1 MTQPLRILHVNASS
15 SGGAFVVAQRLV
27 DAQNTIEGI
36 QARHFV
42 FTGQPGAGYELF
54 ASSLGKKAKAFAY
67 HAAEKAHFLAHEASS
82 AQRFLFSHA
91 WVGLDEIPG
100 WQEADILHLH
110 WVNKGLLS
118 MRGLQRLIDSGK
130 PIVWTCH
137 DLWPFT
143 GGCYHPSDCQGLESH
158 CQTCPLLKPGSDL
171 AQRRLAH
178 KQRLWAGQKQLQF
191 VAPSAW
197 LAGKAARSAAAQDLV
212 HEIQVIPNGIDALR
226 FAPGDAAAERR
237 RWNLDPEATV
247 LLFSSANLANP
258 YKGFPEFVRLFNGLI
273 EAGQKVQALLV
284 GQNRVGDLG
293 LNGPHVEAGFLSDAD
308 DLVSVYRAA
317 DLYVTPTRNDNL
329 PTTVMEALSCGT
341 PVLAFG
347 VGGIPEMVQNGKTGW
362 VIEPGDSEGLF
373 QAAQAFMTQSA
384 EERRHMATAAR
395 AFAQSTYAHEAV
407 LEQYQALYRSVR
419 SH

>member
-27 DAQNTIEGI
+27 EAQNAMPGI

-42 FTGQPGAGYELF
+42 FTGQPGEGYELY
-54 ASSLGKKAKAFAY
+54 ASSLLNKARAFCY
-67 HAAEKAHFLAHEASS
+67 HAAEKAHFLAHEASA

-91 WVGLDEIPG
+91 YVGLDEIPG

-143 GGCYHPSDCQGLESH
+143 GGCYHPSDCQGLESD

-171 AQRRLAH
+171 AKRRLAH
-178 KQRLWAGQKQLQF
+178 KHRLWAGQKQLQF

-226 FAPGDAAAERR
+226 FAPGEAAAERR
-237 RWNLDPEATV
+237 RWNLNPEATV

-258 YKGFPEFVRLFNGLI
+258 YKGFPEFVQLFNALV

-293 LNGPHVEAGFLSDAD
+293 LKGPFVEAGFLSQAD
-308 DLVSVYRAA
+308 DLVSVFRAA

-329 PTTVMEALSCGT
+329 PTTVMEALSCAT

-347 VGGIPEMVQNGKTGW
+347 VGGIPEMIQDGHTGW
-362 VIEPGDSEGLF
+362 VVEPGDTQGLR
-373 QAAQAFMTQSA
+373 QAAQAFMDKSVQQRQQMSS
-384 EERRHMATAAR
+384 AAR
-395 AFAQSTYAHEAV
+395 AFAQVTYSFDAV
-407 LEQYQALYRSVR
+407 VDQYRKLYDSL
-419 SH
+419 

>member
-27 DAQNTIEGI
+27 EAQNAIPGI

-42 FTGQPGAGYELF
+42 FTGQPGEGYELY
-54 ASSLGKKAKAFAY
+54 ASSLLNKARAFGY
-67 HAAEKAHFLAHEASS
+67 HAIEKAHFLAHEASA

-91 WVGLDEIPG
+91 YVGLDEIPG

-118 MRGLQRLIDSGK
+118 MRGLQGLIDSGK

-143 GGCYHPSDCQGLESH
+143 GGCYHPSDCQGLESD
-158 CQTCPLLKPGSDL
+158 CQICPLLKPGSDL
-171 AQRRLAH
+171 AKRRLAH
-178 KQRLWAGQKQLQF
+178 KHRLWAGQKQLQF
-191 VAPSAW
+191 VAPSGW

-212 HEIQVIPNGIDALR
+212 QEIQVIPNGIDALC
-226 FAPGDAAAERR
+226 FAPGEAAAERR

-258 YKGFPEFVRLFNGLI
+258 YKGFPEFVQLFNSLVEVGH
-273 EAGQKVQALLV
+273 KVQALLV
-284 GQNRVGDLG
+284 GLNRVGDLG
-293 LNGPHVEAGFLSDAD
+293 LMGPYVEAGFLSEAD

-347 VGGIPEMVQNGKTGW
+347 VGGIPEMIQDGQTGW
-362 VIEPGDSEGLF
+362 VVEPGDTQGLL
-373 QAAQAFMTQSA
+373 QAAQTFLGQSEQQRQQMSA
-384 EERRHMATAAR
+384 AAR
-395 AFAQSTYAHEAV
+395 AFAQATYSFDAV
-407 LEQYQALYRSVR
+407 VEQYRKLYDSF
-419 SH
+419 

>member
-27 DAQNTIEGI
+27 EAQNAMPGI

-42 FTGQPGAGYELF
+42 FTGQPGEGYELY
-54 ASSLGKKAKAFAY
+54 ASSLLNKAKAFGY
-67 HAAEKAHFLAHEASS
+67 HAAEKAHFLAHEASA

-91 WVGLDEIPG
+91 YVGLDEIPG

-143 GGCYHPSDCQGLESH
+143 GGCYHPSDCKGLESD
-158 CQTCPLLKPGSDL
+158 CETCPLLKPGSDL
-171 AQRRLAH
+171 AKRRLAH
-178 KQRLWAGQKQLQF
+178 KHRLWAGQKQLQF

-212 HEIQVIPNGIDALR
+212 HEIRVIPNGIDALR

-258 YKGFPEFVRLFNGLI
+258 YKGFPEFVELFNALV
-273 EAGQKVQALLV
+273 ESGQKVQALLV
-284 GQNRVGDLG
+284 GQNRIGDLG
-293 LNGPHVEAGFLSDAD
+293 LKGPYVEAGFLSEAD

-317 DLYVTPTRNDNL
+317 DLYMTPTRNDNL

-347 VGGIPEMVQNGKTGW
+347 VGGIPEMIQDGKTGW
-362 VIEPGDSEGLF
+362 VLEPGDSIGLL
-373 QAAQAFMTQSA
+373 QAAQAFIGQSEQQRQQMSA
-384 EERRHMATAAR
+384 AAR
-395 AFAQSTYAHEAV
+395 AFAQATYAFDAV
-407 LEQYQALYRSVR
+407 VEQYRKLYHSL
-419 SH
+419 